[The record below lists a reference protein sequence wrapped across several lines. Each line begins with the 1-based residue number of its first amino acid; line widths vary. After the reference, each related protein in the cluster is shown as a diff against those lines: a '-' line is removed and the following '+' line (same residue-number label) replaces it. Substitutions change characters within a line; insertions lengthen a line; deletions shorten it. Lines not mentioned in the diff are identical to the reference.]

1 MSCSKC
7 GAELAEDAKTCAK
20 CGATVEEP
28 KVETTA
34 PEVGAQQRLSFVA
47 AVRKFLTT
55 YTSAGRASRSEY
67 WWSILFSGI
76 LLCGVEAIFG
86 EEGIIAK
93 ATLLYVR
100 LMGIL
105 IGWRRIHDIGK
116 SGWWFLLP
124 IYNLW
129 LLTRPSQMEENKFGK
144 VPNTEP
150 AETNIRWARAIWIAT
165 GICIAAFLIDGIS
178 SDESEGGEGATGGSE
193 VKAIAKS
200 AAKLK
205 LKKAKDSDALW
216 YEGTN
221 TTTVYLNSQ
230 IKESIKKV
238 EPNKFEYPKWLG
250 NVDSNPQK
258 GDKYYFSTPNYVPI
272 GRIIFVDDGYVIITI
287 RDAEYYI
294 ETDDEYV
301 DGDYLNN
308 GVYVYT
314 GRQKMKLTNGSS
326 TMMHAFKK
334 VPNGYEAYMKAR
346 EYNEI
351 ATKAAEEEN
360 KRRWNDTQARLK
372 AKDTKVS
379 K

>member
-1 MSCSKC
+1 M
-7 GAELAEDAKTCAK
+7 AEDAKACAK
-20 CGATVEEP
+20 CGATVEKP
-28 KVETTA
+28 KVDNLASETGMQYR
-34 PEVGAQQRLSFVA
+34 VSFVA

-67 WWSILFSGI
+67 WWSALFSGI

-93 ATLLYVR
+93 ATLLYVQ

-116 SGWWFLLP
+116 SGWWFLIP
-124 IYNLW
+124 VYNLW
-129 LLTRPSQMEENKFGK
+129 LLTRPSQMIENKFGK
-144 VPNTEP
+144 VSNTES
-150 AETNIRWARAIWIAT
+150 AETNIRWTRAIWIAT
-165 GICIAAFLIDGIS
+165 GICIAAFLIGGMS

-193 VKAIAKS
+193 VKAIAKG

-221 TTTVYLNSQ
+221 TTTVYLNNNWYSP
-230 IKESIKKV
+230 IKEAIKKV
-238 EPNKFEYPKWLG
+238 EPNKFEEPKWLG
-250 NVDSNPQK
+250 NIGPNPQK
-258 GDKYYFSTPNYVPI
+258 GEKYYFSKQNYVPI
-272 GRIIFVDDGYVIITI
+272 GRVFFVDDGYVIITI
-287 RDAEYYI
+287 RDADYYI

-301 DGDYLNN
+301 DGDYLND

-334 VPNGYEAYMKAR
+334 VSGGYEAYMRAR

-360 KRRWNDTQARLK
+360 KRRWNEAQMRLK
-372 AKDTKVS
+372 AKEAAE
-379 K
+379 